1 MHTEICAQYTY
12 SMAIEK

>member
-12 SMAIEK
+12 SIAIEK